1 MLLIRKA
8 QQFDCRSYF
17 QLVNDQLVRQNSI
30 NTDMVQ
36 WDEHK
41 KWFME
46 RLSSKNT
53 LLLVAEKE
61 NFFLGQ
67 VRFDYCSIRAV
78 WFIDYSI
85 NKDFRG
91 RGYAK
96 EMVKKSMIFLSKLD
110 TKSYLINASVKH
122 ENHPSKKVFQ
132 ALGFNILD
140 QDELMVTYTKKID

>member
-17 QLVNDQLVRQNSI
+17 ELVNDHLVRQNSI
-30 NTDMVQ
+30 STDMVQ

-61 NFFLGQ
+61 SFFLGQ
-67 VRFDYCSIRAV
+67 VRFDYCTNRAV

-91 RGYAK
+91 QGYAK
-96 EMVKKSMIFLSKLD
+96 EMVNKSMIYLSKLD
-110 TKSYLINASVKH
+110 LKSKIINASVKH
-122 ENHPSKKVFQ
+122 ENLPSKKVFQ
-132 ALGFNILD
+132 ALGFNTLD
-140 QDELMVTYTKKID
+140 QDELIVTYTKKID